1 MKKLLTWATILL
13 LLICLGVASAHA
25 QGRLIRKLQNKAEDK
40 IIEDIFKDSEK
51 DKGTE
56 TISTE
61 SESSPPTRNRK
72 GGGLSQETPDVNQHI
87 ADAEAAFSKQSYSE
101 AKAAVRQALWGVEL
115 EIGKKILQSLPES
128 VEDLQKVE
136 AEDRVTSTGVG
147 FVGLVIERVYQG
159 KEDMELRTSIGN
171 DAALLGIAGMYMVGG
186 MYQTTDETNQKQI
199 RFQEHKAFIEYDDY
213 EGYTLSVPFGQSSIF
228 VLRGANFETE
238 NQFMAAANNFDLE
251 KIKKELGEQ

>member
-1 MKKLLTWATILL
+1 MKKLLTRATILL

-40 IIEDIFKDSEK
+40 IIEDIFKDSENEK
-51 DKGTE
+51 NTE

-115 EIGKKILQSLPES
+115 EIGKKILLSLPES

>member
-159 KEDMELRTSIGN
+159 KENMELRTSIGN

-228 VLRGANFETE
+228 VLRGANLETE

>member
-1 MKKLLTWATILL
+1 MKKLLTTATILL
-13 LLICLGVASAHA
+13 LLTCLGIASAHA
-25 QGRLIRKLQNKAEDK
+25 QGRLIRKLQTKAEDK

-51 DKGTE
+51 DKGNE

-61 SESSPPTRNRK
+61 REASSQTRNRK
-72 GGGLSQETPDVNQHI
+72 GGGLSQETPDVNQSI

-128 VEDLQKVE
+128 VENLQKVE
-136 AEDRVTSTGVG
+136 AEDRVSSTGVG

-171 DAALLGIAGMYMVGG
+171 DAALLGLAGMYMVGG
-186 MYQTTDETNQKQI
+186 MYQTTDDTNQKQI
-199 RFQEHKAFIEYDDY
+199 RFKEHKAFIEYNDY
-213 EGYTLSVPFGQSSIF
+213 DGYTLSVPFGQSSIF
-228 VLRGANFETE
+228 VLKGSNFETE
-238 NQFMAAANNFDLE
+238 KQFMAAANNFDLD